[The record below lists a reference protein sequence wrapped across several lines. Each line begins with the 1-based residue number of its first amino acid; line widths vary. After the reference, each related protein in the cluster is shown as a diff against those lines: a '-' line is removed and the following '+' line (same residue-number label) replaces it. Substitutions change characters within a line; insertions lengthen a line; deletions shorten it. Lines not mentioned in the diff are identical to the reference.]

1 MLRARS
7 LWVQE
12 AECTELVWAK
22 KLKLCWLGSAEL
34 RLGVKRKEEEEEEE
48 EKTPALGREEKQDWE
63 RRGWGGE
70 AGELGEPGTSTL

>member
-22 KLKLCWLGSAEL
+22 K
-34 RLGVKRKEEEEEEE
+34 EEEEE

-70 AGELGEPGTSTL
+70 AGELGEPGTSIL